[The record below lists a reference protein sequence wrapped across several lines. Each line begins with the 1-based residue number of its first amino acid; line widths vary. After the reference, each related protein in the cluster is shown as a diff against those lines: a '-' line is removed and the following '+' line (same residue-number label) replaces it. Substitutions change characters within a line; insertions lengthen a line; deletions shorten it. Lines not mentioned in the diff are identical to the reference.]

1 MIARGFSFSF
11 LLIPSIMTAEL
22 QFTTNSHSCASLT
35 NLSRSRE
42 DAQRDFTF
50 GILSR
55 KIRDTIMDIKV
66 RAVLWKKVNEN

>member
-55 KIRDTIMDIKV
+55 KIKRYNHGYKSEGGSV
-66 RAVLWKKVNEN
+66 EKG